1 MDREVSGDMLRLS
14 VVLAVRIGPGLDGS
28 TGASYEWWFYTKPA
42 TDSATSTADHAASIK
57 LALRFVAGGWGV
69 YEDAGA
75 GWVTVPGSTYHFGDH
90 EVTVVAPLEPAWG
103 MAHARSTFFRAV
115 TESEG
120 SVVYDDA
127 GRAQPVSGFG
137 DVYPPDLQWVQVAEL
152 MHDV

>member
-1 MDREVSGDMLRLS
+1 
-14 VVLAVRIGPGLDGS
+14 
-28 TGASYEWWFYTKPA
+28 
-42 TDSATSTADHAASIK
+42 
-57 LALRFVAGGWGV
+57 
-69 YEDAGA
+69 
-75 GWVTVPGSTYHFGDH
+75 
-90 EVTVVAPLEPAWG
+90 